1 MLSVCEDPALIPEPT
16 GNEERGRREGE
27 EEGECP
33 KGASMVLVL
42 ELHWHF
48 MSEPRSYLLGK
59 LNFMLPRRGPTEV
72 KRKGPIVSFP
82 VRMAVS
88 SKFTS

>member
-48 MSEPRSYLLGK
+48 MSEPRSYFLGK
-59 LNFMLPRRGPTEV
+59 LNFMLHPLAQLKLKG
-72 KRKGPIVSFP
+72 KGP
-82 VRMAVS
+82 
-88 SKFTS
+88 